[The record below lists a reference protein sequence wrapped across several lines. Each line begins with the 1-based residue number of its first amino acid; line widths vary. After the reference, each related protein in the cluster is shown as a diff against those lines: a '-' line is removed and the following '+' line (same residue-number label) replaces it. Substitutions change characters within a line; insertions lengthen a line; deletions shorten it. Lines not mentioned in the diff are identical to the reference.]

1 MDAEAFWSIRRTT
14 SPQKLFET
22 IVPALPVRLPDVTV
36 PRPVNVHVLGPGG
49 GVWATQLVAGR
60 TQVTPGTADDAIC
73 QVALHKKHLRE
84 IVGGSLRDRGLQIMA
99 KLGKARQIPDLSRA
113 PLDPARVVKVA
124 SLEGSIAVNVKDR
137 GYGDTYRYVV
147 TFGSGAPDYDTA
159 TTTVTVD
166 ADEAIDWVV
175 KRIEPKQLLKAKGVR
190 IEGDLTLPLRALQ
203 LLFD

>member
-1 MDAEAFWSIRRTT
+1 
-14 SPQKLFET
+14 
-22 IVPALPVRLPDVTV
+22 
-36 PRPVNVHVLGPGG
+36 
-49 GVWATQLVAGR
+49 
-60 TQVTPGTADDAIC
+60 
-73 QVALHKKHLRE
+73 
-84 IVGGSLRDRGLQIMA
+84 MA